1 MAFDFSDPLVVAKI
15 TEWDTL
21 HEENRYLGA
30 CLEYLGPIGR
40 NPIRLNQ
47 LLDCGVDETWFLDS
61 HNRDFFIG
69 LFEVSVSIGSAGSI
83 VRAQG
88 VIDVAEARTTERG
101 WARPLIQEYQ
111 NATGYLD
118 FAVLLSEEIP
128 IWWQKLKR
136 SKLIS
141 LLGKLDQTLTLPPS
155 KNNFSHIDVLIE
167 QVSAEWKADPAIK
180 PPAINLFDA
189 MRKRCLEPLPLD
201 SHYPTGLTNFDEIL
215 GGGFAGATAPD
226 AGRLIIVAARPGSGK
241 TLVAVNLAMRIA
253 ARGSIVAMWS
263 LEMQPEQIALRTIAA
278 WDYVQQRTG
287 LNTGKPVFSSAGK
300 ITYNNLRQHDL
311 APAPR
316 QRLAEEN
323 YTALD
328 ANFKVYNGDSGLT
341 AENICR
347 QMRLF
352 VKQFPDTRL
361 LVIDHLG
368 LLDHNSKSANQAIS
382 VGEATRLIKTTA
394 VNLGV
399 DVLLLC
405 QLNRG
410 LEARTDKMP
419 LLSDLRDSG
428 RIEEDADLVLGLYR
442 PAYYSKEP
450 SDADKLQIGVLKN
463 RQGELSTQTFL
474 VDLNCC
480 ALANSPFSSC
490 TAAS

>member
-1 MAFDFSDPLVVAKI
+1 MAFDFTDSLVVAKI
-15 TEWDTL
+15 TDWNTL

-40 NPIRLNQ
+40 NPIRLHQ
-47 LLDCGVDETWFLDS
+47 LLDCGVAEDWFLDTQ
-61 HNRDFFIG
+61 NRDFYSG
-69 LFEVSVSIGSAGSI
+69 LFEVSLSVGLTGNI
-83 VRAQG
+83 VRTQG
-88 VIDVAEARTTERG
+88 VIDAAEARTAERG

-111 NATGYLD
+111 DATGYLD

-167 QVSAEWKADPAIK
+167 QVTAEWKADPAIK
-180 PPAINLFDA
+180 PPAVNLFDA
-189 MRKRCLEPLPLD
+189 MRKRCLEPIPPD
-201 SHYPTGLTNFDEIL
+201 SHHPTGIRAIDEIL
-215 GGGFAGATAPD
+215 GGGFAGVNAPD

-241 TLVAVNLAMRIA
+241 TLVAVNLAMQIA
-253 ARGSIVAMWS
+253 ARGSVVAMWS

-278 WDYVQQRTG
+278 WDYVQQRIG
-287 LNTGKPVFSSAGK
+287 LNAGQPISSCGGR
-300 ITYNNLRQHDL
+300 ITYNNLRSHNIPTN
-311 APAPR
+311 AR
-316 QRLAEEN
+316 TRLEDEN
-323 YTALD
+323 YAALD
-328 ANFKVYNGDSGLT
+328 ANFKIYNGDSGLT

-368 LLDHNSKSANQAIS
+368 LLDHNSKSGNQAIA

-394 VNLGV
+394 VNLGI
-399 DVLLLC
+399 DILLLC

-410 LEARTDKMP
+410 LEGRADKMP

-428 RIEEDADLVLGLYR
+428 RIEEDADLVLGLFR
-442 PAYYSKEP
+442 PAYYSKELE
-450 SDADKLQIGVLKN
+450 DENKLQIGVLKN
-463 RQGELSTQTFL
+463 RQGELSTAHLL

-480 ALANSPFSSC
+480 ALADNPR
-490 TAAS
+490 AS